1 MKTFLSDRK
10 RAAAYLMMIVV
21 FIIVGLFAPR
31 EKLEY
36 FEYQEVAETIDFDAG
51 ETMPAETIVDFGAW
65 TLLVPVV
72 MFVFVLLTKGFLEAF
87 IWASFLTV
95 FMRFRMDTVVA
106 FTEEQI
112 SAILN
117 YDNAR
122 MLLLYLGIGS
132 VLAAVSKGGG
142 AKAFANW
149 AQKKATNTAASP
161 HRDSF
166 GYYVADGCGAFCG

>member
-72 MFVFVLLTKGFLEAF
+72 MFVFVLLT
-87 IWASFLTV
+87 
-95 FMRFRMDTVVA
+95 
-106 FTEEQI
+106 
-112 SAILN
+112 
-117 YDNAR
+117 
-122 MLLLYLGIGS
+122 
-132 VLAAVSKGGG
+132 
-142 AKAFANW
+142 
-149 AQKKATNTAASP
+149 
-161 HRDSF
+161 
-166 GYYVADGCGAFCG
+166 